1 MSYYKVLGLQKEP
14 FSTSPDPSLFYLSKE
29 HRAALYRLRISVK
42 LKRGLSLILGDVGM
56 GKTTLSRRLVQLV
69 SREPK
74 VLMHMVL
81 NPLFEDERDFL
92 KEICVRFGIPAEPA
106 GGGSASGGK
115 ATFYFNEIENFLFK
129 KGVHEGQTIVLLI
142 DEAQKLNDRCLEAL
156 RGLLNYETN
165 EYKILQLILV
175 SQMEIVPRIY
185 PMKNF
190 WDRISLKHKLNPLDF
205 QEMTEMI
212 SFRLKSVGYQSPVQL
227 FTKEALEVIY
237 RSTQGYP
244 RQVTQLCH
252 DCLEFL
258 VMHNKSYVDRELA
271 EGIVTRDSQFLNV
284 NKPNTTEIHAAE
296 RSEIQRSDARRAAV

>member
-42 LKRGLSLILGDVGM
+42 LKRGLSLVLGDVGM

-69 SREPK
+69 SHEPK
-74 VLMHMVL
+74 VLMHMIL

-92 KEICVRFGIPAEPA
+92 KEICLRFGIPM
-106 GGGSASGGK
+106 SGTSEK
-115 ATFYFNEIENFLFK
+115 ATYYFNEIENFLFK
-129 KGVHEGQTIVLLI
+129 KGVHDGQTIVLLI

-165 EYKILQLILV
+165 DYKILQLILV

-190 WDRISLKHKLNPLDF
+190 WDRISLKHQLHPLNF
-205 QEMTEMI
+205 EEMCEMI
-212 SFRLKSVGYQSPVQL
+212 LFRLRTVGYQAPVQL
-227 FTKEALEVIY
+227 FTKEAFEMIY
-237 RSTQGYP
+237 RSTQGFP

-252 DCLEFL
+252 DCLEHL
-258 VMHNKSYVDRELA
+258 VMFNKNYVDKEIVDLL
-271 EGIVTRDSQFLNV
+271 VTRDSQFLV
-284 NKPNTTEIHAAE
+284 PKKLDRMEIHAAE
-296 RSEIQRSDARRAAV
+296 GQTERTDARRAVI